1 MNLCCKCRRKPLHNE
16 IVKRTHYVIGIPVSH
31 ELTGP
36 IDAHV
41 TRWPNP
47 EKGSVIWH
55 GKPPSLDE
63 AARWRTYDLNKEL
76 ANNLG

>member
-1 MNLCCKCRRKPLHNE
+1 VQLSGGAMNLCCKCRRKPLHNE

-47 EKGSVIWH
+47 EKDPLSGMENRHRSMKLRA
-55 GKPPSLDE
+55 GE
-63 AARWRTYDLNKEL
+63 RMT
-76 ANNLG
+76 